1 MGSTTQDRK
10 SEQRIKRIKTANGV
24 ALPEAARGL
33 LNKDNANKRVLH
45 LLQLPQQEMRFEWGT
60 MCFQLLLRGYHQG
73 IYRKL
78 IQTKKA
84 TFLKKILQPWADS
97 PILRRSIAASR
108 SIDPATVITNN
119 PKLIYMRHSKV
130 WFLPKRPG
138 IACCN
143 SKHATTRKRYEE
155 ILSTTG
161 IHSIVVLFKKR
172 KKNCAYLRAAKAVSL
187 FHSDVHLATSNFGTT

>member
-10 SEQRIKRIKTANGV
+10 SEQRIKRIKTANDV

-60 MCFQLLLRGYHQG
+60 MCFQLLTKDITKNLPEM
-73 IYRKL
+73 

-119 PKLIYMRHSKV
+119 PKIDLHETFQSVVSAKRGQESPAATPNMRQQEK
-130 WFLPKRPG
+130 
-138 IACCN
+138 I
-143 SKHATTRKRYEE
+143 
-155 ILSTTG
+155 
-161 IHSIVVLFKKR
+161 
-172 KKNCAYLRAAKAVSL
+172 
-187 FHSDVHLATSNFGTT
+187 

>member
-1 MGSTTQDRK
+1 MLT
-10 SEQRIKRIKTANGV
+10 
-24 ALPEAARGL
+24 
-33 LNKDNANKRVLH
+33 KRVLH

-119 PKLIYMRHSKV
+119 QKLIYMRHSKV
-130 WFLPKRPG
+130 WFLPKEARNRLLQLQT
-138 IACCN
+138 CDN
-143 SKHATTRKRYEE
+143 KKRYEE

-161 IHSIVVLFKKR
+161 IHSIVVLFKNE
-172 KKNCAYLRAAKAVSL
+172 KNCAYLRAAKAVSL